1 MNNWISYLLKV
12 SGEVPDI
19 QFLYPTPFK
28 DIYLFVEIGDPDNQV
43 PSIGLPAIGGW
54 QLDGAS
60 WGPINTDAYQ
70 EIRPFGN
77 NPDGTATDPL
87 DLIHL
92 SGFCQRI
99 TGTAGRAYPSGLNP
113 FDLDVRRKEF
123 TGTYAGHGWRAE
135 MAGGVKDRAPGVRA
149 VGLYSDQEC
158 TAYLYTTGA
167 FIEGLSDWQLDG
179 AGNPINVWYT
189 ETPPGQVTPEETA
202 IHMAVLSGSIQEGH
216 QTLEED
222 HQRMQYQFWDRDQP
236 AIVDPGEWHDTGAK
250 VVALEGTLYRVDD
263 GVPFSDM
270 APGTPLKF
278 TENGAE
284 TTFVSIWAGSTDLVQ
299 IDPYVA
305 AVIGDAVWANN

>member
-1 MNNWISYLLKV
+1 
-12 SGEVPDI
+12 
-19 QFLYPTPFK
+19 
-28 DIYLFVEIGDPDNQV
+28 
-43 PSIGLPAIGGW
+43 
-54 QLDGAS
+54 
-60 WGPINTDAYQ
+60 
-70 EIRPFGN
+70 
-77 NPDGTATDPL
+77 
-87 DLIHL
+87 
-92 SGFCQRI
+92 
-99 TGTAGRAYPSGLNP
+99 
-113 FDLDVRRKEF
+113 
-123 TGTYAGHGWRAE
+123 
-135 MAGGVKDRAPGVRA
+135 
-149 VGLYSDQEC
+149 
-158 TAYLYTTGA
+158 
-167 FIEGLSDWQLDG
+167 
-179 AGNPINVWYT
+179 
-189 ETPPGQVTPEETA
+189 
-202 IHMAVLSGSIQEGH
+202 MAVLSGSIQEGH